1 MRAKVAGPGGREAN
15 RPTGANDT
23 QNRHGGGASLKPF
36 LTGTLPR
43 RSSGMPQRRRAGRRL
58 NSSCRPV
65 TASADG
71 NQSEVRAAFVARL
84 KTLVAGGVY
93 VPTVDRL
100 VLALTGQVPGA
111 RFA

>member
-1 MRAKVAGPGGREAN
+1 
-15 RPTGANDT
+15 
-23 QNRHGGGASLKPF
+23 
-36 LTGTLPR
+36 
-43 RSSGMPQRRRAGRRL
+43 MPQRRRAGRRL

-84 KTLVAGGVY
+84 KAMVAGGDY

-100 VLALTGQVPGA
+100 VLALTGQSPGA